1 MVGAE
6 RPSLPGGWPL
16 LAWLKPRDRT
26 IPRWVARVAVCATTT
41 GVEDLPPRLEEWTA
55 VTDEARCRIALAPS
69 HPSRSPK
76 FPDASH
82 SRARQRPANVGP
94 MVRCLQRATVV
105 SQLYVE
111 PWVGLS
117 FFTTPGSG
125 NPLGRFDFV
134 PFYAYCQRSLD
145 CIHGNNER
153 AVSIARDEYAFEAI
167 QYAARDSHTLTYLQE
182 GMRGPG
188 QLDRKS

>member
-16 LAWLKPRDRT
+16 LAWLNPRDRT

-55 VTDEARCRIALAPS
+55 VTDEAQNRIALAPS

-76 FPDASH
+76 SPDASH
-82 SRARQRPANVGP
+82 SRVRQRPANVGP
-94 MVRCLQRATVV
+94 MVRCLQRATAV
-105 SQLYVE
+105 SQLCVA

-117 FFTTPGSG
+117 F
-125 NPLGRFDFV
+125 LL
-134 PFYAYCQRSLD
+134 QR
-145 CIHGNNER
+145 
-153 AVSIARDEYAFEAI
+153 
-167 QYAARDSHTLTYLQE
+167 AA
-182 GMRGPG
+182 GM
-188 QLDRKS
+188 L

>member
-16 LAWLKPRDRT
+16 LAWPNPRDRT

-82 SRARQRPANVGP
+82 SRARQRPADEEP
-94 MVRCLQRATVV
+94 MVRRSQRAIVV

-117 FFTTPGSG
+117 F
-125 NPLGRFDFV
+125 LL
-134 PFYAYCQRSLD
+134 QR
-145 CIHGNNER
+145 
-153 AVSIARDEYAFEAI
+153 
-167 QYAARDSHTLTYLQE
+167 AA
-182 GMRGPG
+182 GM
-188 QLDRKS
+188 L